1 MKRKRS
7 ASDDSPDQARRPAA
21 VQLRARRSPRLIA
34 LGVLVVA
41 LGALGAAALHTMNN
55 DRVPVLAMAVDVGRG
70 ETISAESITTVEIP
84 ATLAEGAL
92 TPDEAD
98 QLVGQRARSDLLQG
112 SYPRPDHVGDAAL
125 PDGEVLIGLRLPLGR
140 MPVTTMPPGTQVQLV
155 SLVDNA
161 QASAVVTSL
170 PAAVGDGETFVLDVR
185 VRADQ
190 ATTLTRLAATD
201 QVALIM
207 TKEA

>member
-1 MKRKRS
+1 
-7 ASDDSPDQARRPAA
+7 
-21 VQLRARRSPRLIA
+21 LIA
-34 LGVLVVA
+34 LGVLAIV
-41 LGALGAAALHTMNN
+41 LGALGAAALYSMNN
-55 DRVPVLAMAVDVGRG
+55 DRVSVLTMAVDVGRG
-70 ETISAESITTVEIP
+70 EMVSAESITTVEVP
-84 ATLAEGAL
+84 AALAEGAL
-92 TPDEAD
+92 APEDAD
-98 QLVGQRARSDLLQG
+98 RLLGQRARSDLLQG
-112 SYPRPDHVGDAAL
+112 SYPRPDHVGEALL

-161 QASAVVTSL
+161 QAHAVVTSL

-190 ATTLTRLAATD
+190 ATALTRLAATD